1 MKVQNYG
8 IKNPQDNKRD
18 SGYRGEVGVLV
29 HNLSNEVIEIECGER
44 IAQGVICPVYQAN
57 FIDVYDLDETERGD
71 GAYNSTGVK

>member
-1 MKVQNYG
+1 
-8 IKNPQDNKRD
+8 
-18 SGYRGEVGVLV
+18 LV
-29 HNLSNEVIEIECGER
+29 YNLSNEVIEIECGER